1 MRVIKNLES
10 FETVKVVNQNEEFAI
25 TSDTAHGFKDGDKVR
40 FYITNLSSFSVWIV
54 FLLWILAEI
63 EEEIYETKYNI
74 FNV

>member
-1 MRVIKNLES
+1 MIL
-10 FETVKVVNQNEEFAI
+10 ETVGILFVFILLIYLFFCV
-25 TSDTAHGFKDGDKVR
+25 DR
-40 FYITNLSSFSVWIV
+40 